1 MTKKD
6 RMILKTPKQHSFLE
20 ALRDK
25 SLIIEFL
32 LDQEFGTESSDDQD
46 KNALIQAQKIVRA
59 QEIIAFMKD
68 QRGKDED
75 EPPDKG

>member
-1 MTKKD
+1 
-6 RMILKTPKQHSFLE
+6 MILKTPKQHSFLE
-20 ALRDK
+20 SLRDK

-32 LDQEFGTESSDDQD
+32 LDKEFGTESSDDQD

-68 QRGKDED
+68 QREKADD
-75 EPPDKG
+75 EPPDKGPKK